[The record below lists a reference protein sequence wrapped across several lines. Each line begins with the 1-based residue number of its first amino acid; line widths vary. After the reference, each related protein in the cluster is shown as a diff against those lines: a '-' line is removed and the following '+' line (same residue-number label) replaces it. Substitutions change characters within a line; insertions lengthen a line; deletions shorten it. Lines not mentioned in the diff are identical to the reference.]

1 MSGYTELDR
10 MRLRLIWLKLTDADP
25 LVIDSL
31 KEDIEKLEAATDA
44 AIAALDTTIITQYA
58 SDRVAYCDWFR
69 CEKCGCCDVM
79 ETFKFCPECGRK
91 IE

>member
-1 MSGYTELDR
+1 MSDDEYP
-10 MRLRLIWLKLTDADP
+10 DP
-25 LVIDSL
+25 
-31 KEDIEKLEAATDA
+31 EQNEE
-44 AIAALDTTIITQYA
+44 TTTVTQYA
-58 SDRVAYCDWFR
+58 SDRVVYCDWFR